1 MASVMIIC
9 GGLVRPKS
17 ENVKKPL
24 VLLLFFEGS
33 RCHMSFSPVFGDLG
47 EIHGYVRGE
56 DIGGVQ
62 RIIIYKKTKEEQKCG
77 TIHLPNTPWGPE
89 VPVRI
94 YLSIY
99 LSIYLLTFH
108 RSP

>member
-1 MASVMIIC
+1 M
-9 GGLVRPKS
+9 L
-17 ENVKKPL
+17 
-24 VLLLFFEGS
+24 
-33 RCHMSFSPVFGDLG
+33 
-47 EIHGYVRGE
+47 RGE

-62 RIIIYKKTKEEQKCG
+62 RIIIYKKTKKEQKCG

-99 LSIYLLTFH
+99 LSIYLATDRPTYLPTYL
-108 RSP
+108 SIYLSI